1 MTNRMHNMGTR
12 VVIRLELLDMI
23 LEGAR
28 RLHPRETIVLLR
40 GKADKNMISISDVI
54 IPPLATYGKGF
65 STFAAHM
72 LPMDFSIVGVAHSH
86 PSGIL
91 KPSAEDQNR
100 SMGRIMMIVGY
111 PYMRAENVA
120 FYSKS
125 GEKLT
130 LEVT

>member
-1 MTNRMHNMGTR
+1 MSAK
-12 VVIRLELLDMI
+12 VVIRRELLDMI

-28 RLHPRETIVLLR
+28 RLHPRESIVLLR
-40 GKADKNMISISDVI
+40 GRAGRNGISISDVI
-54 IPPLATYGKGF
+54 IPPLATYGRGF
-65 STFAAHM
+65 SGFASHM
-72 LPMDFSIVGVAHSH
+72 LPMDFSIIGVAHSH

-91 KPSAEDQNR
+91 KPSVEDQNR
-100 SMGRIMMIVGY
+100 SMGRIMMIAGY
-111 PYMRAENVA
+111 PYGGAENVA

>member
-1 MTNRMHNMGTR
+1 MHNTGTK
-12 VVIRLELLDMI
+12 VVIRGELLETI

-28 RLHPRETIVLLR
+28 ELHPRETIVLLR
-40 GKADKNMISISDVI
+40 GKADKNVISISDVI
-54 IPPLATYGKGF
+54 IPPLATYGRGF

-72 LPMDFSIVGVAHSH
+72 LPMDFSIIGVAHSH
-86 PSGIL
+86 PSGSL
-91 KPSAEDQNR
+91 KPSVEDQNR

-111 PYMRAENVA
+111 PYRGAENVA

-130 LEVT
+130 LEVA

>member
-1 MTNRMHNMGTR
+1 MSAK
-12 VVIRLELLDMI
+12 VVINRELLDTI

-28 RLHPRETIVLLR
+28 RLYPRETIFLLR
-40 GKADKNMISISDVI
+40 GKTDKNVMSISDVI
-54 IPPLATYGKGF
+54 IPPLATYGRSF
-65 STFAAHM
+65 SSFSVHM

-86 PSGIL
+86 PSGNL
-91 KPSAEDQNR
+91 RPSVEDQNR

-111 PYMRAENVA
+111 PYRGAEDVA
-120 FYSKS
+120 FYSKK